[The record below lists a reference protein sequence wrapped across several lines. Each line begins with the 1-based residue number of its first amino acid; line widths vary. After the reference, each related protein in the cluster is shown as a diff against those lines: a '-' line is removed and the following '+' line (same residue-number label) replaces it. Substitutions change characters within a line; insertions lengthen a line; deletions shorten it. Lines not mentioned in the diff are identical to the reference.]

1 MMVCVESFQY
11 IRFKIKLLSFIFF
24 YPNIEEVGEFN
35 REFEDKITSQMRY
48 NNQHHH
54 SNTRSHHHL
63 NNNHPLAIDDGSHS
77 RR

>member
-1 MMVCVESFQY
+1 L
-11 IRFKIKLLSFIFF
+11 FKKKKIFNFIF
-24 YPNIEEVGEFN
+24 NINVEEVGEFN
-35 REFEDKITSQMRY
+35 REFEDKLTSQMRY

-54 SNTRSHHHL
+54 NTRSHHHL